1 MGKLSAARC
10 SWSRPLASAAS
21 VAPATQPHT
30 TLTPGFSGIPPQP
43 CSAALLRGSAHNYHS
58 RRPTPSSR
66 LLPHVE
72 TLMLVKL
79 SCLQLPGERC
89 LIVANGTTTMTFSL
103 QMTDSALSV

>member
-1 MGKLSAARC
+1 MQLVATTGICGVGRTSHSATHDPD
-10 SWSRPLASAAS
+10 SWLLWHP
-21 VAPATQPHT
+21 
-30 TLTPGFSGIPPQP
+30 
-43 CSAALLRGSAHNYHS
+43 SAALLRGSAHNYHS